1 MMGALR
7 DMLFVVVYLAL
18 LTDPLRIQPW
28 QQDRRDQTK
37 SSQEESR
44 RKKRTRKQPAK
55 DIVARKGH
63 RRDKNIKKKCGFVRR
78 LLKRKSV
85 LSHIIYRVMCI

>member
-1 MMGALR
+1 MGALR
-7 DMLFVVVYLAL
+7 EMLFVVVYLAL

-37 SSQEESR
+37 SNREESR

-78 LLKRKSV
+78 LLKPKSV
-85 LSHIIYRVMCI
+85 LSHII